1 MEILDKNHDHNIDL
15 IEFSV
20 FVNINREKFEST
32 GLLKAEIQ

>member
-20 FVNINREKFEST
+20 FVNINIEKFEST
-32 GLLKAEIQ
+32 GLLKA